1 MEYKDYYKALGVARE
16 AGQDEIKRAYRKLAR
31 KFHPDVSKAADAEK
45 RFKEIGEAYEVLK
58 DPEKRAAYDRIGTG
72 WQEGQEFRPPPGWD
86 TGSAFGGGDFT
97 DASAGHYS
105 DFFEELFGRSGMG
118 RSFHV
123 RRGGMRAK
131 GEDQHA
137 RIMINLEDSFNG
149 AVQTIALQLTEVD
162 DTGRLVIRPHTLNV
176 RIPKGI
182 MAGQSIRLAEQGG
195 HGFGGGP
202 RGDLY
207 IEVAFHPHRLF
218 KAEKK
223 DVYIELP
230 VTPWEAALGATVTV
244 PTLGGRV
251 EMRIP
256 PGSQSG
262 QKLRLKNKGLPG
274 KTAGDQFVVLKV
286 VVPRADTEEA
296 KEIYGKMAAVMPMN
310 PRSDLGV

>member
-1 MEYKDYYKALGVARE
+1 MEYKDYYKALGVERD

-58 DPEKRAAYDRIGTG
+58 DPEKRAAYDRIGTDLK
-72 WQEGQEFRPPPGWD
+72 EGQEFRPPPDWN
-86 TGSAFGGGDFT
+86 TGFEFSGGGFT
-97 DASAGHYS
+97 DASGHFS

-123 RRGGMRAK
+123 RRDGIRAK
-131 GEDQHA
+131 GEDHHA
-137 RIMINLEDSFNG
+137 RIMIDLGDSFNG
-149 AVQTIALQLTEVD
+149 AVQTITLQVTEVD
-162 DTGRLVIRPHTLNV
+162 GTGRMVVQPHTLNV

-182 MAGQSIRLAEQGG
+182 MEGQSIRLAEQGG
-195 HGFGGGP
+195 QGMGGGP

-207 IEVAFHPHRLF
+207 IEVAFQPHRLF
-218 KAEKK
+218 RANKK
-223 DVYIELP
+223 DIYLELP
-230 VTPWEAALGATVTV
+230 VMPWEAALGATVTV
-244 PTLGGRV
+244 PTLGGKV
-251 EMRIP
+251 DMKIP

-286 VVPRADTEEA
+286 VVPPADSEAA
-296 KEIYGKMAAVMPMN
+296 KEIYRKMADVMPMN
-310 PRSDLGV
+310 PRSALGV

>member
-1 MEYKDYYKALGVARE
+1 MEYKDYYKGLGVERD

-31 KFHPDVSKAADAEK
+31 KFHPDVNKAADAEK

-72 WQEGQEFRPPPGWD
+72 LKEGQEFRPPPDWN
-86 TGSAFGGGDFT
+86 TGFEFSGGGYT
-97 DASAGHYS
+97 DASGHFS

-123 RRGGMRAK
+123 RRDGIRAK
-131 GEDQHA
+131 GEDHRA
-137 RIMINLEDSFNG
+137 KIMIDLEDSFNG
-149 AVQTIALQLTEVD
+149 AVQTITLQVTEVD
-162 DTGRLVIRPHTLNV
+162 GTGRMVVQPHTLNV

-182 MAGQSIRLAEQGG
+182 MEGQSIRLAEQGG
-195 HGFGGGP
+195 QGFGGGP

-218 KAEKK
+218 RADKR
-223 DVYIELP
+223 DIYLELP

-244 PTLGGRV
+244 PTLGGKV
-251 EMRIP
+251 DMKIP

-286 VVPRADTEEA
+286 VVPPADSEAA
-296 KEIYGKMAAVMPMN
+296 KEIYRKMADVMPMN
-310 PRSDLGV
+310 PRSALGV